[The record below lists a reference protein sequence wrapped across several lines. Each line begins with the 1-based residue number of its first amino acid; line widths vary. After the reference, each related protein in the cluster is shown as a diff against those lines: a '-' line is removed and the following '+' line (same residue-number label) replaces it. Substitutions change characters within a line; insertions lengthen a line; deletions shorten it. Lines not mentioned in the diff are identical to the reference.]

1 MDVEIDFEEKF
12 GESSISPPLGGEGWV
27 GLQIGLELENNC
39 LNRDNVN
46 RDNEDGG
53 CIASGRGLNI
63 AIEDEFSAGGRGLNI
78 GKRMDLARVVKM
90 QILRTRMN

>member
-1 MDVEIDFEEKF
+1 M
-12 GESSISPPLGGEGWV
+12 
-27 GLQIGLELENNC
+27 
-39 LNRDNVN
+39 N